1 MTNQLF
7 MKKILLLFF
16 TIPILSNAQLTSN
29 SIQHDGGTRDYLQY
43 IPSSYD
49 GNTSV
54 PLVLCLHGLGD
65 NMNNFSG
72 IGMNFVADTANFI
85 VLTPQA
91 LVESQFTGSTAWNS
105 GASYLGFTL
114 NPGVNDI
121 NFLKSLIDSTILNYN
136 IDVKRIYVC
145 GFSMGGFMSNRLA
158 CELEYKFAAI
168 ASVAG
173 TIGGAINC
181 IPGREIPVLH
191 IHGTNDGTIDYYN
204 GQYGMNASDLVNHW
218 VNNNGCNPIPD
229 STDLPDLANDGY
241 TVTHFTYPGYT
252 NNMDVE
258 HIRVNG
264 ADHVWLGPTNDIFY
278 TTEIWKFFLKHEN
291 PSEASI
297 DETNNEI
304 DVVVFPSPTRLTS
317 NVSFKS
323 NQNENIIIN
332 ILDLNGKLIFQNNFN
347 ISNGMNN
354 LELDVST
361 LKSGV
366 YLINFNTN
374 NKVIT
379 KKITIN

>member
-1 MTNQLF
+1 
-7 MKKILLLFF
+7 MKTILLLLFALPIF
-16 TIPILSNAQLTSN
+16 TNAQLTTN
-29 SIQHDGGTRDYLQY
+29 SIQHNGGTRDYKQY
-43 IPSSYD
+43 VPASYD

-54 PLVLCLHGLGD
+54 PIVLCLHGLGD
-65 NMNNFSG
+65 NMTNFSG

-91 LVESQFTGSTAWNS
+91 LLETQFTNSTAWNS

-114 NPGVNDI
+114 NPSVNDV

-145 GFSMGGFMSNRLA
+145 GFSMGGFMANRLA
-158 CELEYKFAAI
+158 CELGYKFAAI

-181 IPGREIPVLH
+181 TPGREMPVLH
-191 IHGTNDGTIDYYN
+191 IHGTNDATIDYYT
-204 GQYGMNASDLVNHW
+204 GAYGMNATDLVNHW
-218 VNNNGCNPIPD
+218 TTNNGCNPIPD
-229 STDLPDLANDGY
+229 STDLPDIANDGY
-241 TVTHFTYPGYT
+241 TVTHFTYPGCT

-258 HIRVNG
+258 HMRVNG
-264 ADHVWLGPTNDIFY
+264 ADHVWLGPSNDIFY

-291 PSEASI
+291 PSEANIS
-297 DETNNEI
+297 EVNNDIEVTI
-304 DVVVFPSPTRLTS
+304 FPNPALLTS
-317 NVSFKS
+317 TLSFQS
-323 NQNENIIIN
+323 NQNEKIVIN
-332 ILDLNGKLIFQNNFN
+332 ISNLNGKLIQQNNFN
-347 ISNGMNN
+347 ISNGINN
-354 LELDVST
+354 IELDVSS
-361 LKSGV
+361 LKPGV